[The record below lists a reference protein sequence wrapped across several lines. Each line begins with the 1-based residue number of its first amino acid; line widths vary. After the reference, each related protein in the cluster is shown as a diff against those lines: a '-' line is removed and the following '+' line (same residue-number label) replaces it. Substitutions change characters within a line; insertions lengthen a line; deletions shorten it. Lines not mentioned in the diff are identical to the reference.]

1 MVIESEPLMDAVVDA
16 SAGLYRRV
24 LGAAWDELHPSVRRF
39 HADGQPVQAT
49 GVFQIRHGKNR
60 VARWATWIGGL
71 PAEGEAVA
79 VTLTVMTSPEGET
92 WSRRFANRPMRSVQ
106 SRRSNGLLAEGM
118 GPLEIRFRLEVIEG
132 SLIYHPA
139 GAALRLGP
147 LRIPLPRWL
156 APSVS
161 AWEKPLDDPRCIQ
174 VLIEVT
180 SPLLGLLVSY
190 GGVVTLVEDHA

>member
-1 MVIESEPLMDAVVDA
+1 MEAAIDA

-24 LGAAWDELHPSVRRF
+24 LGVAWNELHPSVRRF
-39 HADGQPVQAT
+39 HSDGQPLQAT

-71 PAEGEAVA
+71 PAAGEAVA
-79 VTLTVMTSPEGET
+79 VRLAVIPCGDGET
-92 WSRRFANRPMRSVQ
+92 WSRHFANRPMLSVQ

-118 GPLEIRFRLEVIEG
+118 GPMEIRFRLEVIDG

-147 LRIPLPRWL
+147 LRLPLPRWL
-156 APSVS
+156 APNVS
-161 AWEKPLDDPRCIQ
+161 AWEKPLDDPRYIQ
-174 VLIEVT
+174 VLIEVK

-190 GGVVTLVEDHA
+190 GGVVTIVEDHA